1 MFGMKKVYGTSSVRL
16 NGKKIKRIEYDGE
29 SDGHRMVLNV
39 IDNGYEKQFI
49 IPETNM
55 QDFYNK
61 PLHMRNHMQRKKQKT
76 KKCNMKPIRINPR
89 IMPHKRM
96 QPRLIL
102 HKPMQPRLILHKPM
116 QPRIRRRPRART
128 RTRRYRRRSPSSRSP
143 SRRSPSRSRR
153 SRSRRSPSRSRRS
166 PSRRSRRSRRSRSRR
181 INVNKYIIK

>member
-1 MFGMKKVYGTSSVRL
+1 MKKVYGTSSVRL

-102 HKPMQPRLILHKPM
+102 HKPMQPR
-116 QPRIRRRPRART
+116 IRRRPRART

-153 SRSRRSPSRSRRS
+153 SRSRRSPSRSR
-166 PSRRSRRSRRSRSRR
+166 SRR

>member
-128 RTRRYRRRSPSSRSP
+128 RTRRYRRRSTSSRSP

-153 SRSRRSPSRSRRS
+153 SRSRRSPSRSR
-166 PSRRSRRSRRSRSRR
+166 SRR
-181 INVNKYIIK
+181 INVNKYK